1 LHSDQELQFLCD
13 VLSKSHVQASIIGAD
28 ALPARMKEYAAEGMS
43 DPRFAKGGSVEKML
57 KEAKHRTLY
66 KLNDVFFRSFLA
78 LLLPWGEPHTL
89 LVIGPFLQAPVS
101 PQRLLMLGEEMHVSP
116 QKQGYLNEYY
126 LSLPILPAD
135 GHLMVMIHTFC
146 ERLWH
151 DPAFSIVEITR
162 EKDLPAML
170 PENPLLSHG
179 ENDTM
184 VNLKAMERRYAF
196 ENQLLR
202 SVSLG
207 QLHMEDQLMQA
218 FSAEA
223 FEKRTADPLRNA
235 KNYCIIMN
243 TLLRKAAEQGG
254 VHPVHL
260 DRASSDFARKIETM
274 TSTGENTALMLDM
287 FRTYCRLVRRHS
299 LQKYSPVIRKVIL
312 TIDADLSADLSP
324 HVLAESLG
332 ISLGY
337 LSTLFRRETGKPLPV
352 HVRQRRMEYAA
363 YLLAT
368 TDLQI
373 QTVALHCGIM
383 DVQYFSKIFK
393 RYHDMTPSDYRLA
406 KKQIKPM
413 S

>member
-1 LHSDQELQFLCD
+1 
-13 VLSKSHVQASIIGAD
+13 
-28 ALPARMKEYAAEGMS
+28 
-43 DPRFAKGGSVEKML
+43 
-57 KEAKHRTLY
+57 
-66 KLNDVFFRSFLA
+66 
-78 LLLPWGEPHTL
+78 
-89 LVIGPFLQAPVS
+89 
-101 PQRLLMLGEEMHVSP
+101 
-116 QKQGYLNEYY
+116 
-126 LSLPILPAD
+126 
-135 GHLMVMIHTFC
+135 
-146 ERLWH
+146 
-151 DPAFSIVEITR
+151 
-162 EKDLPAML
+162 
-170 PENPLLSHG
+170 
-179 ENDTM
+179 M

-260 DRASSDFARKIETM
+260 DRASSEFARKIEHM
-274 TSTGENTALMLDM
+274 TSTGENTALMMDM

-299 LQKYSPVIRKVIL
+299 LQKYSPVIRKAIL

-337 LSTLFRRETGKPLPV
+337 LSTLFRRETGKPLTSY
-352 HVRQRRMEYAA
+352 VRQRRMEYAA

-383 DVQYFSKIFK
+383 DVQYFSKLFK
-393 RYHDMTPSDYRLA
+393 RHHDMTPSDYRIA
-406 KKQIKPM
+406 KKQTKPL
-413 S
+413 